1 MGKLGFLAR
10 YGKEK
15 NKNQNNKMSKEKFLV
30 TIYQET
36 YTTFEV
42 EANDKE
48 EAENLAVEGE
58 GEVDDVV
65 VKNSEVITAE
75 RKI

>member
-1 MGKLGFLAR
+1 MK
-10 YGKEK
+10 
-15 NKNQNNKMSKEKFLV
+15 KFLV